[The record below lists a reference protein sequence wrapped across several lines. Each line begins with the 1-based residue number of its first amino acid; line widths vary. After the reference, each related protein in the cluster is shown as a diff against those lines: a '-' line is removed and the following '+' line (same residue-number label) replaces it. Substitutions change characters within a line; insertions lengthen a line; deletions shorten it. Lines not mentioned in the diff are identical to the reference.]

1 MEAYPDSP
9 HVQVFCLQGVA
20 KLELEETEFGLAR
33 DDAVRSAQRALYL
46 LAHEKWR
53 QVEGVVGAALGAMAA
68 LADNYANRG
77 ALMKEEGW
85 LGVTVRAL
93 HNLKNDEQEVKVRER
108 RKRRRGAKEKRGARR
123 GEGKTRGKERRRRT
137 RARSG
142 EGERGARAATSLC
155 RSGDL
160 TLQERRPLS
169 PLSSPSPQ
177 PPLPFPLPISL
188 RCARP
193 TAASPR

>member
-46 LAHEKWR
+46 LGHEKWR
-53 QVEGVVGAALGAMAA
+53 QVEGVVGAALGAVAA

-108 RKRRRGAKEKRGARR
+108 GREEGGRRRN
-123 GEGKTRGKERRRRT
+123 EGQGVC
-137 RARSG
+137 RSG

-155 RSGDL
+155 KSGHL
-160 TLQERRPLS
+160 TLQERRPHS
-169 PLSSPSPQ
+169 PRPSPSPQ
-177 PPLPFPLPISL
+177 PPLPLPLPISR